1 MYLSTVPMSRVF
13 QLPHC
18 KVSYALNLK
27 VAETGTPTA
36 QTLVR
41 GHTGKDT
48 KLDRDRAHIKKG
60 HSGSTPCITVSAKM
74 SQKSKLVSIVHHT
87 ISQDAVGHFCPSLLP
102 SLRDF
107 YCDTLHG

>member
-1 MYLSTVPMSRVF
+1 MSSVF
-13 QLPHC
+13 QLPRS

-48 KLDRDRAHIKKG
+48 KLDRDKARIKME
-60 HSGSTPCITVSAKM
+60 HSGS
-74 SQKSKLVSIVHHT
+74 
-87 ISQDAVGHFCPSLLP
+87 G
-102 SLRDF
+102 
-107 YCDTLHG
+107 

>member
-1 MYLSTVPMSRVF
+1 MYLSSVSMSRVF
-13 QLPHC
+13 QLPCC

-48 KLDRDRAHIKKG
+48 KLDRDKTHIKME
-60 HSGSTPCITVSAKM
+60 HNVSAGALR
-74 SQKSKLVSIVHHT
+74 SQPNCYEGVTWWYVM
-87 ISQDAVGHFCPSLLP
+87 
-102 SLRDF
+102 
-107 YCDTLHG
+107 